1 MDFGRILCI
10 GYKWLDEKRVYI
22 PAIQLPG
29 GGISWNKAEKTL
41 VKEFIDV
48 LKEAD
53 AIVTYNGKR
62 YDWPALQA
70 KALHYGF
77 GALPN
82 VPHIDLYYTVKSNLK
97 ISRKSLQNAAYFLNL
112 SNEKT
117 PVVGNLW
124 LEAQS
129 GNKTALREI
138 IKHCR
143 ADVLILEELYY
154 KIRPLVRTHPRVNG
168 YGNCRYCGSKALNS
182 RGKQI
187 TKTKNPQRRVQCQ
200 SCGGWDTRPLDFA

>member
-1 MDFGRILCI
+1 M
-10 GYKWLDEKRVYI
+10 
-22 PAIQLPG
+22 
-29 GGISWNKAEKTL
+29 SWNKAEKQL
-41 VKEFIDV
+41 VKDFIAV
-48 LKEAD
+48 LEQAD

-70 KALHYGF
+70 KALHYGL

-82 VPHIDLYYTVKSNLK
+82 IPHIDLYYTVKSNMK

-129 GNKTALREI
+129 GNKKALAEI
-138 IKHCR
+138 VRHCR
-143 ADVLILEELYY
+143 ADVLILEELYL

-168 YGNCRYCGSKALNS
+168 YGPCRFCGSKDLIS
-182 RGKQI
+182 RGTYI
-187 TKTKNPQRRVQCQ
+187 TKTKNPQRRIQCKD
-200 SCGGWDTRPLDFA
+200 CAGWDLRGL